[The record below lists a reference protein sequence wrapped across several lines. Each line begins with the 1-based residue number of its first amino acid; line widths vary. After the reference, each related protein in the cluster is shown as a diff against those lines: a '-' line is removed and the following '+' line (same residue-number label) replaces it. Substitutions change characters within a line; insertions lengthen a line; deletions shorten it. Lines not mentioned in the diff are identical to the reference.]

1 MTAEIISIGDELLIG
16 QVINTNASWISTELN
31 KIGVPVSQITAVGDN
46 SNDIKRALKNAIERN
61 DVVILT
67 GGLGP
72 TKDDR
77 TKSILAEYFNS
88 EMIFH
93 ESTFKNIQQLF
104 KVRNYEVTAVN
115 RQQAEIPEK
124 CIPLSNINGTAPGMW
139 FEENNKVIV
148 SMPGVP
154 FEMQPLLID
163 EVIPRLQN
171 KFKLPFI
178 YHKTIMTHGLGE
190 SKLAERIEEI
200 ENNLPDHIKLAYLP
214 QPGIVR
220 LRLSATGWNKNELE
234 NGVNNYCRNFFNV
247 IPELIFGFDDIT
259 IEEVIGKLL
268 AKEKLTVSTAESCT
282 GGYLA
287 HLITSISGSSSYFKG
302 SIISYSNEIKINE
315 LEVLSNDL
323 EKYGAVSQQVV
334 EQMAEGVRK
343 KLGTDYSLATTGIA
357 GPDGGTDEKPVGTV
371 WIALAGPEGTK
382 AKLFH
387 FGEHRQRNIR
397 RSALA
402 ALNML
407 RLELSE
413 QPKTC

>member
-16 QVINTNASWISTELN
+16 QVINTNASWISKELN
-31 KIGVPVSQITAVGDN
+31 KIGIPVSQITAIGDN
-46 SNDIKRALKNAIERN
+46 SNDIKRTLKNAIERN
-61 DVVILT
+61 NIVLLT

-77 TKSILAEYFNS
+77 TKSILADYFNS

-93 ESTFKNIQQLF
+93 EATFKNIQQLF

-115 RQQAEIPEK
+115 RQQAEIPGE
-124 CIPLSNINGTAPGMW
+124 CIPLLNINGTAPGMW

-190 SKLAERIEEI
+190 SKLAERIEKI
-200 ENNLPDHIKLAYLP
+200 ENNLPDYIKLAYLP

-220 LRLSATGWNKNELE
+220 LRLSATGWNKDELE
-234 NGVNNYCRNFFNV
+234 NEVNNYCRNFFNI

-259 IEEVIGKLL
+259 LEEVIGMFLTKR
-268 AKEKLTVSTAESCT
+268 KLTVSTAESCT

-315 LEVLSNDL
+315 LEVSSTDL

-334 EQMAEGVRK
+334 EQMAKGARK

-357 GPDGGTDEKPVGTV
+357 GPDGGTDEKPVGTI
-371 WIALAGPEGTK
+371 WIALAGPKGTK

-407 RLELSE
+407 RLKLSE
-413 QPKTC
+413 QTKTC

>member
-1 MTAEIISIGDELLIG
+1 
-16 QVINTNASWISTELN
+16 
-31 KIGVPVSQITAVGDN
+31 
-46 SNDIKRALKNAIERN
+46 
-61 DVVILT
+61 
-67 GGLGP
+67 
-72 TKDDR
+72 
-77 TKSILAEYFNS
+77 
-88 EMIFH
+88 
-93 ESTFKNIQQLF
+93 
-104 KVRNYEVTAVN
+104 
-115 RQQAEIPEK
+115 
-124 CIPLSNINGTAPGMW
+124 
-139 FEENNKVIV
+139 
-148 SMPGVP
+148 
-154 FEMQPLLID
+154 
-163 EVIPRLQN
+163 
-171 KFKLPFI
+171 
-178 YHKTIMTHGLGE
+178 
-190 SKLAERIEEI
+190 
-200 ENNLPDHIKLAYLP
+200 
-214 QPGIVR
+214 
-220 LRLSATGWNKNELE
+220 
-234 NGVNNYCRNFFNV
+234 
-247 IPELIFGFDDIT
+247 
-259 IEEVIGKLL
+259 
-268 AKEKLTVSTAESCT
+268 
-282 GGYLA
+282 LA